1 MPKLI
6 AISPFATSES
16 SGHPIVDDQFYFAYL
31 LNRGLDFLY
40 YTSRDSANLILK
52 QHPEAHR
59 FLAIVEPYRPN
70 GLGHLRFASKLV
82 IHPDARV
89 IFFLYTERL
98 VLTWYLLN
106 IFKPFRLFLV
116 SSNNISAFRVRL
128 HPFYLKLFF
137 SVIRPKLEK
146 LILDSTFQVKL
157 VRAISEKV
165 AKLCFVRKNHLMCPK
180 YISIENEDTNRI
192 FIAYFGPV
200 TSEKPLSIFIDL
212 IKADEHQQFFYS
224 IYNVSKDLVMH
235 HLNME
240 QLPINVKVVPA
251 WHSYETY
258 LKNYMASDVVMLTHT
273 KDYEGKLSGNLCDS
287 IALGVPFISLPIE
300 PIISMHDTYGTLGYL
315 FRFDERGW
323 EIELLKSI
331 DRKTL
336 NQMKKN
342 ITLMQD
348 KYSVKNVWQTLD
360 KAFGLGE
367 Q

>member
-1 MPKLI
+1 MPKLV
-6 AISPFATSES
+6 AISPFSTSEN

-31 LNRGLDFLY
+31 INRGVDFLY
-40 YTSRDSANLILK
+40 YTSRYSANLILK
-52 QHPEAHR
+52 QYPEAHR
-59 FLAIVEPYRPN
+59 FLAIVEPYRAN

-82 IHPDARV
+82 IHRDTRV

-106 IFKPFRLFLV
+106 IFTPFRLFLV
-116 SSNNISAFRVRL
+116 ASNNISALRVRL
-128 HPFYLKLFF
+128 YPFYLKFFF
-137 SVIRPKLEK
+137 SAIRPKLEK
-146 LILDSTFQVKL
+146 LILDSTFQVEL
-157 VRAISEKV
+157 VRAVSEKV

-180 YISIENEDTNRI
+180 YISIENRDTNRI
-192 FIAYFGPV
+192 SIAYFGPSK
-200 TSEKPLSIFIDL
+200 SEKPLSIFIDL
-212 IKADEHQQFFYS
+212 IRADEHQQFFYS

-240 QLPINVKVVPA
+240 QLPLNVKVVSFLGP
-251 WHSYETY
+251 YEIY
-258 LKNYMASDVVMLTHT
+258 LKNYMASDLVMLTHT
-273 KDYEGKLSGNLCDS
+273 KDFEGKLSGNLCDS

-300 PIISMHDTYGTLGYL
+300 PIISIHDTYGTLGYL
-315 FRFDERGW
+315 CRFDEPGW

-336 NQMKKN
+336 KQMKKN

-348 KYSVKNVWQTLD
+348 KYSIKNVWQTLD
-360 KAFGLGE
+360 KAFSLGE